1 MFLAPLKGRGVEGE
15 LRSLLRPSRLHLQGT
30 ASALHPAEAWPGC
43 VIEPLQ
49 PPCSMVPHLHESV
62 EQRVRVLLFPSVSH
76 GLLHS
81 QAVLDIRL
89 EPLAKLEEQILGRQ
103 KRVMN
108 RLWL

>member
-1 MFLAPLKGRGVEGE
+1 MFLAPLRGEGE
-15 LRSLLRPSRLHLQGT
+15 EGRAQEPAETLPPAPPGT

-49 PPCSMVPHLHESV
+49 PPCSMAPHLHESV
-62 EQRVRVLLFPSVSH
+62 EQRVRVLLLPSISH

-89 EPLAKLEEQILGRQ
+89 EPLAKLEEQILVRL

-108 RLWL
+108 